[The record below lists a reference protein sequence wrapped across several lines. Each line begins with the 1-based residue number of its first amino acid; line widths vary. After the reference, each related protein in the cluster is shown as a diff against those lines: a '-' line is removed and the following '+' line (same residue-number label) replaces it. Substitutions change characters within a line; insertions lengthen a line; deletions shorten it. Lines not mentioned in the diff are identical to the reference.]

1 MWNMNLK
8 ECGAMMKTKQEQLE
22 FLLPYFIESIRN
34 VFETM
39 VFMPVTAGERTP
51 KSQGLPRGYVSG
63 TISLAGEEI
72 NGNLSIIFSLPSAT
86 AIFRAM
92 MGLGNDADV
101 NQNEVNDVVGE
112 IANMVAGSAKAKLQE
127 KNVHFKIG
135 LPTVVVGE
143 GHYIEPPRNVET
155 VVLPIKGSAGEF
167 FMEISC

>member
-1 MWNMNLK
+1 MT
-8 ECGAMMKTKQEQLE
+8 TKQEQLE
-22 FLLPYFIESIRN
+22 MLLPYFVESIKN

-39 VFMPVTAGERTP
+39 VFMPVEVGERVP
-51 KSQGLPRGYVSG
+51 KSQGLPKGYVSG
-63 TISLAGEEI
+63 TISLTGEDI
-72 NGNLSIIFSLPSAT
+72 SGNLSIIFTSAT
-86 AIFRAM
+86 ATAVFRAM
-92 MGLGNDADV
+92 MGMSDDTAV

-112 IANMVAGSAKAKLQE
+112 IANMVAGSAKSKLQE

-155 VVLPIKGSAGEF
+155 VVVPVKGTAGEF